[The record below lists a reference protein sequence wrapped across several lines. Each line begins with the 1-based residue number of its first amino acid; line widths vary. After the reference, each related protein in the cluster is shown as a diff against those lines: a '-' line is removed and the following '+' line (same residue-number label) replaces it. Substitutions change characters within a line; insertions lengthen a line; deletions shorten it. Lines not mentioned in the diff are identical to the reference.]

1 MIKNESDILDYIQ
14 AKINTK
20 LPNIIKSIG
29 DDCAVIRISNKQSFV
44 ITTDTSL
51 EGPHFTRDYT
61 AFEIGYKSLSTNL
74 SDIAAMGCK
83 PLAFSLSVTSPSQ
96 NRAWFEDFALGTNE
110 IANQFEIPLIGG
122 DLTRG
127 PLNIGVIVYGSP
139 FNKNILRRDGAKPG
153 DFICISTEVGK
164 GARGLKDLKNKISD
178 SPFIKYYLRPIPKI
192 ELGKKISELA
202 NACIDTSDGLLV
214 DMQKMLKASNCG
226 GKIYLDKIP
235 VISNIEDLNLGDDY
249 DLCFTIP
256 KDKFTDDF
264 IKIGEV
270 SKSKEIKLISN
281 KGYDV
286 KIAGY
291 EHF

>member
-1 MIKNESDILDYIQ
+1 LNSEFELIDLFNQIGSKYYKENGV
-14 AKINTK
+14 
-20 LPNIIKSIG
+20 IIPPG
-29 DDCAVIRISNKQSFV
+29 DDCAVFESKKKIV
-44 ITTDTSL
+44 TSVDASV
-51 EGPHFTRDYT
+51 EGIHFL
-61 AFEIGYKSLSTNL
+61 KNTNPQDIAYRSIAVAI

-96 NRAWFEDFALGTNE
+96 NRVWFEDFALGINE

-139 FNKNILRRDGAKPG
+139 FKKNILRRDGAKPG